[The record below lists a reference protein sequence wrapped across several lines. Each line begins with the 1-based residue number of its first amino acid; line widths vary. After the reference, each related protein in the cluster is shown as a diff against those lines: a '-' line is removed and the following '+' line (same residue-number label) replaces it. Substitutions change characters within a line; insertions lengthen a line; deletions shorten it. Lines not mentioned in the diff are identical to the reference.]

1 MSSLT
6 ISSERSPFIPSS
18 LSQEKTTRFP
28 RESLQ
33 RFSPEVIL
41 GLMQRRGDLD
51 NPLSSYK
58 IKGTPSRG
66 EWHYFK
72 SPRRNLPSSSL
83 SSKAPIL
90 SSECA
95 RSEKINFFSKEAI
108 KEIGCETVILT
119 IAHLLKALNSSG
131 FQEIK
136 IGGIPATALLP
147 ILMINFNRLAPQFP
161 AEKVHL
167 YGLGYS
173 AEQKE
178 FLNLSIEALLKSR
191 GKKNITITGFSE
203 TNLFQN
209 INLQEKYERH
219 IGTFDIIYNN
229 LSLDKLSE
237 LKALLKIGGA
247 LIFKETLNI
256 QKRAKSHENLLS
268 EEENNYYKEFQEIFD
283 SIHAPVEHHLPLYAI
298 CKKILQSGFHF
309 YKRNISSSYQPTY
322 VFLLINK

>member
-6 ISSERSPFIPSS
+6 ISSERFPSSASS
-18 LSQEKTTRFP
+18 LSQEKAARFP

-66 EWHYFK
+66 EWHDFK
-72 SPRRNLPSSSL
+72 SPRKNLSSSSL
-83 SSKAPIL
+83 SFKASVL
-90 SSECA
+90 SSEHA
-95 RSEKINFFSKEAI
+95 KSEKINFFSKEAI
-108 KEIGCETVILT
+108 KEMGFEAVILT
-119 IAHLLKALNSSG
+119 IAHLLKTLNSSG

-136 IGGIPATALLP
+136 IGGLTATALLP

-161 AEKVHL
+161 AEKVQL
-167 YGLGYS
+167 YGLGYA

-178 FLNLSIEALLKSR
+178 FLNLSIEALLKSK
-191 GKKNITITGFSE
+191 GKKNITISGFSE
-203 TNLFQN
+203 SNLFQN
-209 INLQEKYERH
+209 INLQKKYERH
-219 IGTFDIIYNN
+219 VGTFDIIYTN
-229 LSLDKLSE
+229 LSLDKLPE
-237 LKALLKIGGA
+237 LKALLKVGGA
-247 LIFKETLNI
+247 LIFKETLSI
-256 QKRAKSHENLLS
+256 PQRAKSHENLLS
-268 EEENNYYKEFQEIFD
+268 EEENNYYKKFQEVFA

-309 YKRNISSSYQPTY
+309 HKRNISSSYQPTY